1 MEETRAAVGLVLERT
16 GKSASMTMT
25 ARQADRLDFVRW
37 QIDKLFA
44 ARDLHDWSIA
54 EGDQYQAL
62 TGEERLLLDAR

>member
-1 MEETRAAVGLVLERT
+1 
-16 GKSASMTMT
+16 MTMT